1 MLLLVCLDFCVLCEV
16 TITSLCSVSVQTRK
30 NIFAGVGI
38 IGNLHC
44 VELLD
49 TTHCHLLLERW
60 EIISIS
66 LQSTHFLHGKTHYQY
81 SIPIARI
88 KANSHSTKHIVVSHS
103 HTYKNVQF
111 QGSLFAS
118 RSNNMY
124 LWKSIIRLD
133 IERSSNKNIQIY
145 SINECKRGRVFMEL
159 VLSLCHCQWWDPTH
173 HTLYNTSEYG
183 WMWLIS
189 NIPATI
195 PPQYRLWGNSEMR
208 ILDPCDKVE
217 DLIRQR
223 KLTDL
228 DCSRVWKAAEERREH
243 HISDT
248 RSWISPSSRSYLCRC
263 YKINWGWW
271 IGVWMSNSRYTI

>member
-1 MLLLVCLDFCVLCEV
+1 MSKLRNCTSNPRIVVAAAAAHAAQLRAPISNPLLSPGLAPGIASPRPSTTDSRHTVGLTSGRRQYTAACAAAGCLDFCVLCEV

-60 EIISIS
+60 EIVSIS
-66 LQSTHFLHGKTHYQY
+66 LQSTHFLHGKTHYQF

-124 LWKSIIRLD
+124 LWKSIIGSD

-145 SINECKRGRVFMEL
+145 SINEWKRGRVFMEL
-159 VLSLCHCQWWDPTH
+159 VLSLCHCQWWEQRP
-173 HTLYNTSEYG
+173 NTPY
-183 WMWLIS
+183 I
-189 NIPATI
+189 
-195 PPQYRLWGNSEMR
+195 
-208 ILDPCDKVE
+208 V
-217 DLIRQR
+217 
-223 KLTDL
+223 
-228 DCSRVWKAAEERREH
+228 
-243 HISDT
+243 
-248 RSWISPSSRSYLCRC
+248 
-263 YKINWGWW
+263 
-271 IGVWMSNSRYTI
+271 

>member
-1 MLLLVCLDFCVLCEV
+1 
-16 TITSLCSVSVQTRK
+16 
-30 NIFAGVGI
+30 
-38 IGNLHC
+38 
-44 VELLD
+44 
-49 TTHCHLLLERW
+49 
-60 EIISIS
+60 
-66 LQSTHFLHGKTHYQY
+66 
-81 SIPIARI
+81 
-88 KANSHSTKHIVVSHS
+88 
-103 HTYKNVQF
+103 
-111 QGSLFAS
+111 
-118 RSNNMY
+118 MY

-145 SINECKRGRVFMEL
+145 SINEWKRGRVFMEL
-159 VLSLCHCQWWDPTH
+159 VLSLCHCQWWEQRPNTPYIIYIMRVTAECCWYPTFQPPSLH
-173 HTLYNTSEYG
+173 NTDFGEI
-183 WMWLIS
+183 L
-189 NIPATI
+189 T
-195 PPQYRLWGNSEMR
+195 EMR
-208 ILDPCDKVE
+208 ILDLCDKVE